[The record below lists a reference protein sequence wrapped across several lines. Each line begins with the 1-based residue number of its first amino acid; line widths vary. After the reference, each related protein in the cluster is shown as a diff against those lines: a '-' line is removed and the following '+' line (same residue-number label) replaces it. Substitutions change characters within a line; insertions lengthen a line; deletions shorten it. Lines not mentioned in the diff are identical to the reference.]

1 MTRFRI
7 LIIVLVLW
15 LVVIFNLE
23 RPDFEFLG
31 ATNIDIHTSV
41 YVIAAIA
48 SIGAIGFPDLS
59 RNFATILVPSLMS
72 YIVGL
77 YLFSSPI
84 NEQPIY
90 IVITEIV
97 IITFTVALARRVSF
111 VLTQFEAT
119 VEDVLLKA
127 SDLRVMMKQPGEGM
141 VNEELERARYFGHP
155 VGFIMLQLADI
166 LKDTQEARDI
176 HFDFEATL
184 RRRYVQLRAAQVTR
198 LLLPR
203 VAIIIWDNE
212 DMIIALPQSD
222 EEMTFTAAYAL
233 NRELAVQLNLT
244 IPMGMSTFS
253 NDGFIYEDL
262 INHARNNLLVFA
274 DLTLGETE
282 LAPTS
287 DGDTPTQ
294 STRTRSRLSFPWRKA
309 TGQIASV
316 FAPLPAYKTASEELN
331 AFGRQRGKKLYNPN
345 FWLYNIPYQS
355 LASRQFYTVFK
366 RFFDLAIVL
375 MSMPVVLPVIGILAL
390 LVKME
395 DGGPIFFMQD
405 RTGWGGRTF
414 KMYKFRSMVP
424 DSREVLRQ
432 LAAKGLAKIDDNG
445 NLTEPLK
452 LERDPRITKIGWIIR
467 RTSLD
472 ELPQLLNVLKG
483 DMSLVGPRPTSWK
496 VSNYTLAQTGR
507 LDVKPGITGL
517 WQITERG
524 STDFDVWLLWDRA
537 YIEHMCL
544 TLDLQILVRTVGKVF
559 TRSGR

>member
-41 YVIAAIA
+41 YIIAAIA

-59 RNFATILVPSLMS
+59 RSLATILVPSLLA

-77 YLFSSPI
+77 SIFNSPV

-90 IVITEIV
+90 LVITEIL
-97 IITFTVALARRVSF
+97 IITFTIALARRVSF

-166 LKDTQEARDI
+166 LKNVQASKDI

-203 VAIIIWDNE
+203 VAIIIWDND

-233 NRELAVQLNLT
+233 NRELAVQLDLT
-244 IPMGMSTFS
+244 IPMGMATFS
-253 NDGFIYEDL
+253 TDGLVYEDL
-262 INHARNNLLVFA
+262 ISHTRNNLLVFA
-274 DLTLGETE
+274 DLTMGEPE
-282 LAPTS
+282 PAPS
-287 DGDTPTQ
+287 GEGDTPTQ
-294 STRTRSRLSFPWRKA
+294 ATRSRIRSPFSWRKA
-309 TGQIASV
+309 REQIASLL
-316 FAPLPAYKTASEELN
+316 APLPGYKTAAEEIN
-331 AFGRQRGKKLYNPN
+331 AFDRQRGKKLYNPN

-355 LASRQFYTVFK
+355 LAARQFYTIFK

-375 MSMPVVLPVIGILAL
+375 LSMPIVLPVIGIVAL
-390 LVKME
+390 VIKME
-395 DGGPIFFMQD
+395 DGGPIFFKQD
-405 RTGWGGRTF
+405 RTGWGGHTF
-414 KMYKFRSMVP
+414 KMYKFRSMAP
-424 DSREVLRQ
+424 NSRDLLRQ
-432 LAAKGLAKIDDNG
+432 LASQGLAKIDDNG

-452 LERDPRITKIGWIIR
+452 LERDPRITKVGWIIR

-472 ELPQLLNVLKG
+472 EIPQILNVLKG